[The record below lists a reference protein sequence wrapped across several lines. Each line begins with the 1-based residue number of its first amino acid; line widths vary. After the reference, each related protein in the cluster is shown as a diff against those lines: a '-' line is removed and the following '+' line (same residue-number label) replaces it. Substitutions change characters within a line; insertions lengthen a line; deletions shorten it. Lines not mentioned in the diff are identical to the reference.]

1 MRLISRFVVRHLSL
15 SLFSCF
21 SQKQG
26 VLPLWFSDK
35 GDYNRIGS
43 GDLVETIGLA
53 ELLAGTGTDIRLRI
67 TKKNGDSFLIETS
80 HTMSP
85 DQLKWLE
92 AGSAL
97 NYIKAVRKNG

>member
-1 MRLISRFVVRHLSL
+1 VVWHLSL
-15 SLFSCF
+15 SLFSCI

-26 VLPLWFSDK
+26 ILPLWFSDK

-43 GDLVETIGLA
+43 GDRVETIGLA
-53 ELLAGTGTDIRLRI
+53 ELLAGTGKDVRLRI
-67 TKKNGDSFLIETS
+67 TKMNGDSFLIETS

-85 DQLKWLE
+85 DQLRWLE

-97 NYIKAVRKNG
+97 NFIKTVRRSG